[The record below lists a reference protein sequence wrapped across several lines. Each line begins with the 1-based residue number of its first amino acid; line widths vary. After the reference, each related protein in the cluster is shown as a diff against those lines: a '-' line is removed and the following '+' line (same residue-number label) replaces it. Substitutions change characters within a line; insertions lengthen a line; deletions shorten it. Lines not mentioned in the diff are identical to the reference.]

1 MNDAQKYNTFLTTP
15 WYAMG
20 QPDPGGCGLM
30 INETATRARAGLLN
44 VLSSV
49 TIFIMLAWPELDPIR
64 YVGPFVIFDML
75 VAASFGLTPLS
86 PAGVL
91 GTLITRK
98 VAPVWKP
105 TKPKRFA
112 WLLGATLGV
121 CCMTFWY
128 VDMPNWV
135 IGVLAICFTLTWLE
149 AVLGFC
155 VGCWMHSLFFHC
167 EVCSLSQPPVAAGH

>member
-1 MNDAQKYNTFLTTP
+1 MTHSDVEKYHTFLNYP
-15 WYAMG
+15 WWAMG
-20 QPDPGGCGLM
+20 QPDPDHCGMM

-44 VLSSV
+44 ILSSI

-75 VAASFGLTPLS
+75 MAATFGLTPFS

-91 GTLITRK
+91 GTLITTHSK
-98 VAPVWKP
+98 PIWKP

-112 WLLGATLGV
+112 WILGASLGV
-121 CCMTFWY
+121 CCMSFWWL
-128 VDMPNWV
+128 DMSNWV
-135 IGVLAICFTLTWLE
+135 IGVLGVCFLLTWLE

-155 VGCWMHSLFFHC
+155 VGCWMHSLFFNC
-167 EVCSLSQPPVAAGH
+167 EVCSI